1 MNQIWNIFRKDCR
14 HYWREGSAS
23 IALLG
28 AFGWN
33 EVRGWTYREDLSF
46 PSTGLFSYKFLSG
59 AIDVLVPVAWAF
71 LVVRVIQGES
81 LVGDRQFWLTRP
93 YEWKKLLAAKVAFS
107 LVFVNVPLLILDVF
121 LLSKAG
127 FTPSRYV
134 LGLFWMQLMIVLFFL
149 LPAIALAT
157 VTASIVQ
164 MLLALLLIAVYM
176 VGMAA
181 LATQIPSSDFSGP
194 SDSLLTS
201 LFIGVCLAVI
211 LTQYA
216 RRNTFKSRMLIVGL
230 AAAVLILLVATPYR
244 VLVAREWPQLSA
256 GQQQPFQ
263 LGILPAETSA
273 DGTSPL
279 DEKEVEIQVP
289 LSLNGL
295 SSESIVIVNGI
306 FVTIDAPDGLRWE
319 SGWKS
324 PGIFLF
330 PEQKDTRVNF
340 TLKRKLFERVVQ
352 SSQVKL
358 RLSVAFTLFQDK
370 NRRPFVVP
378 RGEFALPNVG
388 LCSVLPAYVPRI
400 QCLAPL
406 RQPSFLLMT
415 TDMSKNTCPLGEGE
429 SPASPG
435 DIARGWTQNGGS
447 EPAEFGISPVTSFGL
462 YLSNWN
468 GSSDRRLGDGICPG
482 TTVVFSSPE
491 PVLSNQV
498 TMQMEGVHLADY
510 REKPLRFTFGNVQT
524 KSR

>member
-1 MNQIWNIFRKDCR
+1 MAQIWNIFRKDCR
-14 HYWREGSAS
+14 HYWREASAS
-23 IALLG
+23 IALLA

-33 EVRGWTYREDLSF
+33 VVRGWHHGDDLVAG
-46 PSTGLFSYKFLSG
+46 TGGLFSYNFLSG
-59 AIDVLVPVAWAF
+59 SLDVLVPVSWAL

-93 YEWKKLLAAKVAFS
+93 YEWEKLLAAKVIFS
-107 LVFVNVPLLILDVF
+107 IVFVNCPLLILDVF

-127 FTPSRYV
+127 FTPTHYFI
-134 LGLFWMQLMIVLFFL
+134 GLLWMQLMIVLFFL

-157 VTASIVQ
+157 VTAGIVQ
-164 MLLALLLIAVYM
+164 TLLALLLIALYM

-181 LATQIPSSDFSGP
+181 LAAQIPSSDFSGP

-230 AAAVLILLVATPYR
+230 AAAILILLVATPYR

-256 GQQQPFQ
+256 GQQPPFQ
-263 LGILPAETSA
+263 LGILPVETGTA
-273 DGTSPL
+273 DEPSVE
-279 DEKEVEIQVP
+279 EKEVEIHVP
-289 LSLNGL
+289 LSVTGL

-306 FVTIDAPDGLRWE
+306 FVTIDAPDGLRWD

-340 TLKRKLFERVVQ
+340 TLKRKFFKRVQ

-358 RLSVAFTLFQDK
+358 RLSVAFTLFQDE

-378 RGEFALPNVG
+378 RGEFAVPNVG
-388 LCSVLPAYVPRI
+388 LCSVLPVYVPRI
-400 QCLAPL
+400 ECLAPL

-429 SPASPG
+429 SPWSPG
-435 DIARGWTQNGGS
+435 EIARGWTQNGGS

-462 YLSNWN
+462 YLSNWS
-468 GSSDRRLGDGICPG
+468 GSSNRRLGDGVCPG
-482 TTVVFSSPE
+482 TTVVFSNPE

-498 TMQMEGVHLADY
+498 TMQIEGVHLADY
-510 REKPLRFTFGNVQT
+510 REKPLRYTFGNIQI